1 MDAFDVLVKDIN
13 DQVSSIQEAICSGRP
28 NSFDEYKRLCGE
40 VRGLLIARELTET
53 LRNKME
59 NSDD

>member
-1 MDAFDVLVKDIN
+1 MDAFDVLVKEIN

-40 VRGLLIARELTET
+40 VRGLLIARDIAKDLKK
-53 LRNKME
+53 RME
-59 NSDD
+59 NPDD